1 MYVKDIIE
9 ILTDKRERWAKME
22 AESED
27 DRDSFCKGAV
37 AGMDEALR
45 MLATYEP
52 DPVEMARII
61 GSVKSERK
69 ALSSAENGKLGG
81 RPKGS

>member
-1 MYVKDIIE
+1 MYVKDMIE
-9 ILTDKRERWAKME
+9 ILTEKRERWAKME
-22 AESED
+22 AEAED

-52 DPVEMARII
+52 DPEDA
-61 GSVKSERK
+61 
-69 ALSSAENGKLGG
+69 
-81 RPKGS
+81 